1 MTREELIQDIKQ
13 NVYQVHQA
21 QKEPYTFCELRYGY
35 KDVDYIGDGF
45 SKMRPGDGW
54 NAELGEVKA
63 RGRAVSDIY
72 QQIRAAEEE
81 EK

>member
-1 MTREELIQDIKQ
+1 MTREELIQGIVQ
-13 NVYQVHQA
+13 NAKYAHQA
-21 QKEPYTFCELRYGY
+21 QKEPYTFCQLFYGY

-45 SKMRPGDGW
+45 SKMRPGDVW
-54 NAELGEVKA
+54 NPELGEVKA